1 MWFYRY
7 DINSIFNSESDE
19 TCGVF
24 YLHAYLSND
33 RSQVLEFETLKVVK
47 PCRDNPGLSLR
58 VERTSGNV
66 RQSGLYPG
74 TQNPFR
80 AIGVSSVSVANIA
93 DNCTQDTGAC
103 NQTAVQVNKQQ
114 TTNICYHHINH
125 FLQIQSRRNGEVPDV
140 VAFFTPLSWRDTM
153 PDDRDSFMNRFNF
166 SNVTGDTWYMEEP
179 GAYRSLIK
187 LGLQDMNMFHNSIML
202 HNQTLLDAD
211 MNAGF
216 QIGQTLG
223 SLDLG
228 KFLFY
233 NLCALLCRS
242 RLYM

>member
-1 MWFYRY
+1 
-7 DINSIFNSESDE
+7 
-19 TCGVF
+19 
-24 YLHAYLSND
+24 
-33 RSQVLEFETLKVVK
+33 
-47 PCRDNPGLSLR
+47 
-58 VERTSGNV
+58 
-66 RQSGLYPG
+66 
-74 TQNPFR
+74 
-80 AIGVSSVSVANIA
+80 
-93 DNCTQDTGAC
+93 
-103 NQTAVQVNKQQ
+103 
-114 TTNICYHHINH
+114 
-125 FLQIQSRRNGEVPDV
+125 
-140 VAFFTPLSWRDTM
+140 M

-179 GAYRSLIK
+179 GAYQSLIK

-211 MNAGF
+211 MKPGF

-242 RLYM
+242 RLYMYIK

>member
-1 MWFYRY
+1 M
-7 DINSIFNSESDE
+7 STSESDE

-58 VERTSGNV
+58 VERNSGNV

-114 TTNICYHHINH
+114 IFSIITLTIFCQFSPGGMER
-125 FLQIQSRRNGEVPDV
+125 FLM
-140 VAFFTPLSWRDTM
+140 LL
-153 PDDRDSFMNRFNF
+153 
-166 SNVTGDTWYMEEP
+166 
-179 GAYRSLIK
+179 RS
-187 LGLQDMNMFHNSIML
+187 S
-202 HNQTLLDAD
+202 
-211 MNAGF
+211 
-216 QIGQTLG
+216 
-223 SLDLG
+223 SL
-228 KFLFY
+228 
-233 NLCALLCRS
+233 
-242 RLYM
+242 

>member
-66 RQSGLYPG
+66 RQSALYPG

-103 NQTAVQVNKQQ
+103 NQTAVQVNKQ
-114 TTNICYHHINH
+114 
-125 FLQIQSRRNGEVPDV
+125 LE
-140 VAFFTPLSWRDTM
+140 
-153 PDDRDSFMNRFNF
+153 
-166 SNVTGDTWYMEEP
+166 
-179 GAYRSLIK
+179 
-187 LGLQDMNMFHNSIML
+187 
-202 HNQTLLDAD
+202 
-211 MNAGF
+211 
-216 QIGQTLG
+216 
-223 SLDLG
+223 
-228 KFLFY
+228 
-233 NLCALLCRS
+233 
-242 RLYM
+242 